1 MIKRLLLSLMILAVV
16 GATLSLGAIAYFKD
30 SASGGVTIT
39 AGDADLNLD
48 WDDGCNGYDAWG
60 LDSFTMTWDDI
71 VPGDT
76 VTDCVRINNVGDGA
90 LDVYVHNGSFSG
102 NGTLLDGLDF
112 QVRRVSD
119 GAVLCSWANADAA
132 QYTSDNAA
140 KGCLLRDELASGASF
155 QVYLDSRFTESGSD
169 QSSLEN
175 ATVGWTTSVD
185 GYTD

>member
-1 MIKRLLLSLMILAVV
+1 MAKRLLLSLMVLAAV
-16 GATLSLGAIAYFKD
+16 GAALSFGAVAYFKD

-48 WDDGCNGYDAWG
+48 WDDGCDGYDVSG
-60 LDSFTMTWDDI
+60 LDSFTMTWDHI

-90 LDVYVHNGSFSG
+90 LDVYVYNSGFSG
-102 NGTLLDGLDF
+102 SGEFLDALDF
-112 QVRRVSD
+112 RVRQRSD
-119 GAVLCSWANADAA
+119 GTVLCPWANADAA
-132 QYTSDNAA
+132 QYTSGQ
-140 KGCLLRDELASGASF
+140 GCLLRDELASGASF
-155 QVYLDSRFTESGSD
+155 QVYLDSRFTDGGSD
-169 QSSLEN
+169 QTGLEN